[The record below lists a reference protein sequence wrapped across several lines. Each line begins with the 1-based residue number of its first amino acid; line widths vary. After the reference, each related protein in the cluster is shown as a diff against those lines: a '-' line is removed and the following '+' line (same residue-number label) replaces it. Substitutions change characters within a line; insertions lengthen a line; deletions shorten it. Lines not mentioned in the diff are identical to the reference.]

1 MVKIDIGGHFVHNL
15 WLFRKKLGLMSKTVR
30 FGCPLKKSP
39 TKTKVDFFCE
49 KIKRKRPQSLL
60 STILKTIFRC

>member
-1 MVKIDIGGHFVHNL
+1 MVKIDIGGHFVPNL

-39 TKTKVDFFCE
+39 TKTKVDFFA
-49 KIKRKRPQSLL
+49 RKSRENDPNHFCQQY
-60 STILKTIFRC
+60 